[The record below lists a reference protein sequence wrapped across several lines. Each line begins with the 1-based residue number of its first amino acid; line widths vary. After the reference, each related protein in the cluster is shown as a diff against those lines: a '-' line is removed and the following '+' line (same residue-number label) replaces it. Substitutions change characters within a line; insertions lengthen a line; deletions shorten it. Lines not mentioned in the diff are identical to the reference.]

1 MGSSIKTY
9 KTYVFQ
15 DKDPVIDELRTIV
28 QDHNVAY
35 AQISEGSG
43 VSVTCLRN
51 WFHGATRRP
60 QSASVEAVGRFFGL
74 KREWR
79 HFEKNSPYHKLRKAG
94 KVRAIRHNKKGK

>member
-1 MGSSIKTY
+1 MAGYIKTY
-9 KTYVFQ
+9 KTYVFK

-43 VSVTCLRN
+43 VSVTCLHN

-74 KREWR
+74 KREWKR
-79 HFEKNSPYHKLRKAG
+79 FNADSPYHRLKDAG
-94 KVRAIRHNKKGK
+94 KVRAIRHTKRKK